1 MSAGG
6 WLLGALLGMRH
17 ALEPDHLVA
26 VCTLV
31 GPGARMARRGAALGA
46 LWGVGH
52 TVALLIVT
60 GVLGALH
67 ARLPPGLAHLFEL
80 AVSVML
86 VALGIRAVRRAV
98 RDRRPAEVDSP
109 HAPHR
114 GLGWRPFVVGVV
126 HGLAGSGALA
136 VLTITA
142 LPSTSQRLLYT
153 CVFGAGS
160 VLGMSLLSTAASLPL
175 SRGDRR
181 QRVVR
186 ILAGVAGLLS
196 TVGGL
201 AWAIELLSSFQD

>member
-1 MSAGG
+1 MSGGG

-26 VCTLV
+26 ICTLV
-31 GPGARMARRGAALGA
+31 RPGDRMARRGAALGA

-67 ARLPPGLAHLFEL
+67 AHLPPGLARLFEL
-80 AVSVML
+80 AVAVML
-86 VALGIRAVRRAV
+86 VALGVRAVRRAV
-98 RDRRPAEVDSP
+98 RDRRPMDSDPP
-109 HAPHR
+109 HPSLR
-114 GLGWRPFVVGVV
+114 GLGWRPFAVGVV

-136 VLTITA
+136 VLTIAA

-175 SRGDRR
+175 SSGDRR
-181 QRVVR
+181 QRIVSALGG
-186 ILAGVAGLLS
+186 IAGLLS

-201 AWAIELLSSFQD
+201 AWTIELVSSFP

>member
-1 MSAGG
+1 
-6 WLLGALLGMRH
+6 MRH

-31 GPGARMARRGAALGA
+31 GPGDRMARRGAALGA

-67 ARLPPGLAHLFEL
+67 ARLPTGLARLFEL

-86 VALGIRAVRRAV
+86 VALGVRAVRRAL
-98 RDRRPAEVDSP
+98 RDRRTSGADSP
-109 HAPHR
+109 RPPYR

-142 LPSTSQRLLYT
+142 LPNTSQRLLYT

-175 SRGDRR
+175 SGGDRR

-186 ILAGVAGLLS
+186 ALAGVAGLLS

-201 AWAIELLSSFQD
+201 AWAIELVSSAFSG

>member
-31 GPGARMARRGAALGA
+31 GPGDRMARRGAALGA

-67 ARLPPGLAHLFEL
+67 ARLPAGLARLFEL

-98 RDRRPAEVDSP
+98 RDRRPTEVDSP

-114 GLGWRPFVVGVV
+114 ALGWRPFVVGVV

-186 ILAGVAGLLS
+186 ALAGVAGLLS

-201 AWAIELLSSFQD
+201 AWAIELVSSFHD